1 MRVLTEEEYLA
12 LHGAPHLEGAEP
24 ALHRLPGG
32 LPKSRKGKIMEKVH
46 SRMLQIERR
55 RDELRQ
61 LYADE
66 VEAGT
71 VRPPSRVERLR
82 RTAQGHPDNESVQA
96 ARRLLKK
103 MGYSWE
109 SNE

>member
-1 MRVLTEEEYLA
+1 MKVMSEEEYLA
-12 LHGAPHLEGAEP
+12 LHEASYLKGAEP

-32 LPKSRKGKIMEKVH
+32 LPKSRKGKILEKVQ
-46 SRMLQIERR
+46 SRMLDVERR
-55 RDELRQ
+55 RNELRQ
-61 LYADE
+61 SYADE

-71 VRPPSRVERLR
+71 VRPPSHVERLK

-103 MGYSWE
+103 KGEDYHE
-109 SNE
+109 

>member
-1 MRVLTEEEYLA
+1 MKVMSEEEYLA
-12 LHGAPHLEGAEP
+12 LHGVPHLEGAEP

-32 LPKSRKGKIMEKVH
+32 LPKSRKGKVLEKMNC
-46 SRMLQIERR
+46 RMLDVERR
-55 RDELRQ
+55 RNELRQ
-61 LYADE
+61 AYADE

-71 VRPPSRVERLR
+71 VRPPSRVERLK

-103 MGYSWE
+103 MGEDYHE
-109 SNE
+109 

>member
-1 MRVLTEEEYLA
+1 
-12 LHGAPHLEGAEP
+12 
-24 ALHRLPGG
+24 
-32 LPKSRKGKIMEKVH
+32 
-46 SRMLQIERR
+46 MLDVERR
-55 RDELRQ
+55 RNELRQ
-61 LYADE
+61 SYADE

-71 VRPPSRVERLR
+71 VRPPSRVERLK

-109 SNE
+109 EKDL